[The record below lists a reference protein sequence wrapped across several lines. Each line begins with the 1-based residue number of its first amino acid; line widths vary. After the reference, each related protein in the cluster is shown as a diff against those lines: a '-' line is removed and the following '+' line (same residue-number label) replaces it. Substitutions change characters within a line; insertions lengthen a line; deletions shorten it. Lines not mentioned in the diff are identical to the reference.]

1 MKQYCKDHQIQQR
14 VATSYKPTN
23 GLAER
28 MNREIKK
35 KIKAGFVRN
44 NNLEWVSHLQTY
56 CDNINNQRQSTYKMK
71 MMMTMMMMMIIIMI
85 MIIMMMIMMLM
96 LVMQ

>member
-1 MKQYCKDHQIQQR
+1 
-14 VATSYKPTN
+14 
-23 GLAER
+23 

-56 CDNINNQRQSTYKMK
+56 CDNVIILIIKDNLQQDTNQLNYGNQVINKSEELNYL
-71 MMMTMMMMMIIIMI
+71 ILI
-85 MIIMMMIMMLM
+85 
-96 LVMQ
+96 